1 MPLLPGAEP
10 WSARGGPVGVLLV
23 HGFTGTPQ
31 SLRPWAEHLAAEGF
45 AVELPLLPGHGTT
58 WQDMG
63 KTSWHDWYAAAERA
77 FAELHSRCDAVVVMG
92 LSMGGTLCL
101 RLAETQGERVRGLVL
116 VNPSLMGEHPLL
128 KALPLLKRVLP
139 SYKGVA
145 SDIKKPGVTEV
156 GYGRLPTRSV
166 ASLVQLWAATR
177 ADLDKVT
184 QPVLVFRSS
193 VDHVVE
199 PSSCRTLIA
208 ALGTDRVEE
217 RVLHESYHVAT
228 LDNDAPEI
236 YAGSVEFV
244 RRLTGAGGAAGPGA
258 AAPGAG
264 HESRA

>member
-45 AVELPLLPGHGTT
+45 TVELPLLPGHGTT
-58 WQDMG
+58 WQDMA
-63 KTSWHDWYAAAERA
+63 KTSWHDWYDAAERA
-77 FAELHSRCDAVVVMG
+77 FVDLHARCDAVVVMG
-92 LSMGGTLCL
+92 LSMGGTLSL
-101 RLAETQGERVRGLVL
+101 RLAETQGESVRGLVL
-116 VNPSLMGEHPLL
+116 VNPSLLGEHPLL

-139 SYKGVA
+139 SYQGVG
-145 SDIKKPGVTEV
+145 SDIKKPGVTELA
-156 GYGRLPTRSV
+156 YRRLPTRSV

-177 ADLDKVT
+177 GDLDKVT

-199 PSSCRTLIA
+199 PSSCRTLLE

-244 RRLTGAGGAAGPGA
+244 RRLTGSDGSAGRPRTGSGARP
-258 AAPGAG
+258 
-264 HESRA
+264 